1 VGLGSPWSEVW
12 KVVDFTLRCFV
23 GVLNASGAYDTN
35 VEDDRLQCKQ
45 NKPGELV
52 NGESGT
58 M

>member
-1 VGLGSPWSEVW
+1 
-12 KVVDFTLRCFV
+12 VVDFTLRCFV